1 MYKIAILG
9 CENTHANNFLK
20 LISQGHYPQIQVV
33 GVYSHEPEAAQKLS
47 DQFGVPVLS
56 DYAQLQGQVD
66 GIMVTARHGD
76 NHYKYAK
83 PYMDDGIPMFID
95 KPITCGL
102 EEAREFMAEAKK
114 RGIRLC
120 GGSTCSGMK
129 ETLALAQRAREE
141 EVRGGSVVC
150 PFYPDSPHGGFWF
163 YAQHLVEVVTT
174 IFGEDIRQICA
185 DRQEGALT
193 LTARYDNFNVVGTY
207 VAKGR
212 YYSASVY
219 GAESLHTEV
228 LDFNPDCFH
237 HEMDA
242 MQALLDGGQMTKS
255 YESFIRPVAIVETI
269 LRAVDSG
276 KWETVPQIV
285 IEER

>member
-20 LISQGHYPQIQVV
+20 LIKEGHYPQIEVV

-47 DQFGVPVLS
+47 EQFGVQVLS
-56 DYAQLQGQVD
+56 DYSQLQGQVD

-95 KPITCGL
+95 KPITCNVD
-102 EEAREFMAEAKK
+102 EAKAFMSEAKK

-129 ETLALAQRAREE
+129 ETLALAQIAKAE
-141 EVRGGSVVC
+141 EVRGGSIVC
-150 PFYPDSPHGGFWF
+150 PFYPDSPHGGIWF
-163 YAQHLVEVVTT
+163 YAQHLIEVMTT
-174 IFGEDIRQICA
+174 IFGEDVKEISA
-185 DRQEGALT
+185 DRQKNSLS
-193 LTARYDNFNVVGTY
+193 LTARYDSFNVVGTY
-207 VAKGR
+207 VEKGS

-219 GAESLHTEV
+219 CPKSVHTEV
-228 LDFNPDCFH
+228 LDFNPDCFR

-242 MQALLDGGQMTKS
+242 MQALLSGQEMSKS
-255 YESFIRPVAIVETI
+255 YESFIKPVAIIETM
-269 LRAVDSG
+269 LQALQSG
-276 KWETVPQIV
+276 KWEAVPEIV
-285 IEER
+285 IK